1 MRMPLTSAGWPR
13 PIVDG
18 WPVPWVSPSEEL
30 AVMDSGREAAAASGS
45 ICAVCG
51 GDYLDDVKAYSV
63 VRKSIGVDL
72 SAVEVQPMD
81 NGIMHKRCLQ
91 LALAKCPRLRELSA
105 EDSIEVVSV
114 PGNSTR
120 IEIVDGKH
128 MARID
133 GKLCRIVTDQEDWFN
148 ARSRS

>member
-1 MRMPLTSAGWPR
+1 MPLTSAGWPR

-18 WPVPWVSPSEEL
+18 WPIPWVSPSERL
-30 AVMDSGREAAAASGS
+30 AIMDGGREAAAASGA

-51 GDYLDDVKAYSV
+51 GDYLEDVKAYSV
-63 VRKSIGVDL
+63 VRKSLGVDL

-91 LALAKCPRLRELSA
+91 LALAKCPRLRDLA
-105 EDSIEVVSV
+105 ADNAIEVVSV
-114 PGNSTR
+114 PSNSTR
-120 IEIVDGKH
+120 IEIVEGKQ

-133 GKLCRIVTDQEDWFN
+133 GNLCEIVTDQADWFN
-148 ARSRS
+148 ARSKE